1 MWWLTGVWTKHSTTI
16 SIFSPSCM
24 TNMCLI
30 LTVLYVCDAFWLLD
44 VFVCDKNWN
53 KMNSEED
60 KQALGVKTHKLIF
73 WKFSPDWQV
82 HQSIRLGYGEWHSH
96 LPSIRAL
103 MSSNQ
108 IRTCCCRMGR
118 THSQLKDP
126 KVQASHWCDHA
137 HYSFLRWADWHLQL
151 VNPILPTSCF
161 LSLVQNKK
169 SLYLNQFWHYSLKSQ
184 LHIRAWLILF
194 SQLLVDPGHQ
204 VVKNKEDQ
212 DHPHGDV
219 TQDTAVVSS
228 WSDHGGETFHAASE
242 QACRTHEVWVLKER
256 GDNSLIIHNK
266 LT

>member
-1 MWWLTGVWTKHSTTI
+1 MGNDIPT
-16 SIFSPSCM
+16 SPASG
-24 TNMCLI
+24 
-30 LTVLYVCDAFWLLD
+30 LL
-44 VFVCDKNWN
+44 
-53 KMNSEED
+53 
-60 KQALGVKTHKLIF
+60 
-73 WKFSPDWQV
+73 
-82 HQSIRLGYGEWHSH
+82 
-96 LPSIRAL
+96 
-103 MSSNQ
+103 SSNE

-126 KVQASHWCDHA
+126 KVQASVSSGGLTDTSNWSNQFCLCRAFFLWCTIK
-137 HYSFLRWADWHLQL
+137 
-151 VNPILPTSCF
+151 N
-161 LSLVQNKK
+161 

-184 LHIRAWLILF
+184 LHIRAWLIIF

>member
-1 MWWLTGVWTKHSTTI
+1 
-16 SIFSPSCM
+16 M
-24 TNMCLI
+24 TFPPPERPGS
-30 LTVLYVCDAFWLLD
+30 V
-44 VFVCDKNWN
+44 VF
-53 KMNSEED
+53 
-60 KQALGVKTHKLIF
+60 
-73 WKFSPDWQV
+73 
-82 HQSIRLGYGEWHSH
+82 
-96 LPSIRAL
+96 
-103 MSSNQ
+103 
-108 IRTCCCRMGR
+108 
-118 THSQLKDP
+118 QLKDP
-126 KVQASHWCDHA
+126 KVQVSHWCDHA

-184 LHIRAWLILF
+184 ILF

-256 GDNSLIIHNK
+256 RDNSLIIHNK

>member
-1 MWWLTGVWTKHSTTI
+1 MVNDIPTSRVSGLCCLPTKSGLAAAGWDVLIANSKIPKFRRLIDVTTSTTVSSGGLTDTSNW
-16 SIFSPSCM
+16 SIQF
-24 TNMCLI
+24 CLRR
-30 LTVLYVCDAFWLLD
+30 AFFL
-44 VFVCDKNWN
+44 
-53 KMNSEED
+53 
-60 KQALGVKTHKLIF
+60 
-73 WKFSPDWQV
+73 
-82 HQSIRLGYGEWHSH
+82 
-96 LPSIRAL
+96 
-103 MSSNQ
+103 
-108 IRTCCCRMGR
+108 
-118 THSQLKDP
+118 
-126 KVQASHWCDHA
+126 WCK
-137 HYSFLRWADWHLQL
+137 
-151 VNPILPTSCF
+151 I
-161 LSLVQNKK
+161 KK

-228 WSDHGGETFHAASE
+228 WSDHGGETFHTASE

>member
-1 MWWLTGVWTKHSTTI
+1 MWWITGVWTKHSTTI
-16 SIFSPSCM
+16 SIFSVFSPSCM

-53 KMNSEED
+53 KMDSEED

-96 LPSIRAL
+96 LPSVRAL
-103 MSSNQ
+103 LSSNQ

-169 SLYLNQFWHYSLKSQ
+169 KSLFKSVLTLQSKVSAPYQSLADLVFPVIGGSWTPGSKEQGRPGPSPWRRNTGYGGC
-184 LHIRAWLILF
+184 LVLIG
-194 SQLLVDPGHQ
+194 PWWR
-204 VVKNKEDQ
+204 N
-212 DHPHGDV
+212 
-219 TQDTAVVSS
+219 VSRCQWAGLSHS
-228 WSDHGGETFHAASE
+228 WSLSPK
-242 QACRTHEVWVLKER
+242 RKR
-256 GDNSLIIHNK
+256 R
-266 LT
+266 